1 MIAAYGVYAASAT
14 GGNDLARDFLAGI
27 AALYAHP
34 FYKNIGSEERHL
46 VYPSTILACL
56 AVVVII
62 PVYVIYWKG
71 PTIRMKSPF
80 AQELEKG
87 RRARLQKSGRRS
99 TVGMQG
105 GLEGGELKGKGSVA
119 EGAREGMEKRVE
131 EV

>member
-34 FYKNIGSEERHL
+34 FYENIGGEDRKL

-56 AVVVII
+56 GALVII
-62 PVYVIYWKG
+62 PVYYFYWRGDKL
-71 PTIRMKSPF
+71 RMKSRF
-80 AQELEKG
+80 AQELEMQ
-87 RRARLQKSGRRS
+87 RRKRLEKSGRRS
-99 TVGMQG
+99 TVGRQG
-105 GLEGGELKGKGSVA
+105 GVGEKGRAGSEGVMADG
-119 EGAREGMEKRVE
+119 GAKRVE